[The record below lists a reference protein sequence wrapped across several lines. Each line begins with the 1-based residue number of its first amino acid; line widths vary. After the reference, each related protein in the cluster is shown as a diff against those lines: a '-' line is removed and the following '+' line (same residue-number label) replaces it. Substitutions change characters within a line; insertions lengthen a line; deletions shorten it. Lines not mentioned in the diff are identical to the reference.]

1 MSSAALAGTTGFDSR
16 LRTMSA
22 AENTHMMTPA
32 ELVVERLR
40 SAGKMVRGSGPS
52 WTAQCPAHDDRSPS
66 LSLTESPTGKA
77 LLNCHA
83 GCTVPAICAALDIR
97 MADLFPDS
105 PERAGG
111 TGLQERATY
120 SYTDE
125 HGEILFQV
133 VRFVDAG
140 GRKTFRQRRPV
151 PSGWAWGLGDTRRV
165 PYMLPQLL
173 KAARDGREIWIVEGE
188 KDAENLQWHVEGAV
202 TCNAMGA
209 GAWRAEYNEHFQG
222 LVVHIIADDDT
233 AGRGHAD
240 QVATHLAGVA
250 KSVQVH
256 LPAEGCKDV
265 SDHLKAGHPL
275 TALRPIVGAPPAP
288 TRLTRVDWST
298 FWDREPRIEQW
309 GAWPLLPVGR
319 AVSLFAPAKAGKS
332 TIILSIVAAAV
343 TGGRIF
349 GQPNP
354 SQPRRT
360 LYLDFEMTEDDLH
373 ERLVEMGYGPQF
385 DLSLLDYVPLPSLP
399 PLDTAAG
406 AKELFEA
413 IGDFGSEQVIIDT
426 FGRATEGEENS
437 NDTVRAFYRN
447 TGLPLKEKGIGYL
460 RTDHA
465 GKEVERGQRGA
476 SGKNDDVDIVWKLE
490 RSAAG
495 ATLVRTHAR
504 VQWGPSTVPLVRNE
518 SDAGVVT
525 WTMGATAWPKGC
537 GELAKQMDALGLPLD
552 VSREAARKAGIK
564 GKNDVIGAA
573 IRWRLVEA
581 TTAFGAGTGP
591 GTGVYPQAGTDSG
604 TAVDDEF

>member
-1 MSSAALAGTTGFDSR
+1 MAMT
-16 LRTMSA
+16 A
-22 AENTHMMTPA
+22 AENHLNTTPA
-32 ELVVERLR
+32 ELVAERLR
-40 SAGKMVRGSGPS
+40 ASGKMVKGSGPS

-83 GCTVPAICAALDIR
+83 GCTVPDICRALDIR
-97 MADLFPDS
+97 MADLFPDR
-105 PERAGG
+105 PEQARG
-111 TGLQERATY
+111 TGLTERATY

-125 HGEILFQV
+125 AGEILFQV
-133 VRFVDAG
+133 VRFIDAD

-151 PSGWAWGLGDTRRV
+151 PSGWSWGLADTRRV

-173 KAARDGREIWIVEGE
+173 KAVREGREVWVTEGE
-188 KDAENLQWHVEGAV
+188 KDAENLQWHVDGAV
-202 TCNAMGA
+202 TCNPMGA
-209 GAWRAEYNEHFQG
+209 GAWREEYNEHFRG
-222 LVVHIIADDDT
+222 AVVRIVADDDV

-240 QVATHLAGVA
+240 EVAIHLAGIA
-250 KSVQVH
+250 KSVEVV
-256 LPAEGCKDV
+256 LPAEGFNDI

-288 TRLTRVDWST
+288 TRLTRIDWST
-298 FWDREPRIEQW
+298 FWTREPRIEEW

-413 IGDFGSEQVIIDT
+413 VGDFGSEQVIIDT

-437 NDTVRAFYRN
+437 NDTVRAFYRH
-447 TGLPLKEKGIGYL
+447 TGLPLKEKGIGYV

-465 GKEVERGQRGA
+465 GKEMERGQRGA
-476 SGKNDDVDIVWKLE
+476 SGKNDDVDLVWSLE
-490 RSAAG
+490 RTEKG
-495 ATLVRTHAR
+495 AVLKRTHAR
-504 VQWGPSTVPLVRNE
+504 IGWGPSAVPLERNE
-518 SDAGVVT
+518 SDEGVVT
-525 WTMGATAWPKGC
+525 WRMADTSWPKGTAEC
-537 GELAKQMDALGLPLD
+537 AQRMAELGLPLD
-552 VSREAARKAGIK
+552 ISRDKARAAGVK
-564 GKNDVIGAA
+564 GKNDIIGAA
-573 IRWRLVEA
+573 LRWRLAEA
-581 TTAFGAGTGP
+581 TAAFGTAGTGS
-591 GTGVYPQAGTDSG
+591 GTGTYPQGGTASG
-604 TAVDDEF
+604 TGSLDDF